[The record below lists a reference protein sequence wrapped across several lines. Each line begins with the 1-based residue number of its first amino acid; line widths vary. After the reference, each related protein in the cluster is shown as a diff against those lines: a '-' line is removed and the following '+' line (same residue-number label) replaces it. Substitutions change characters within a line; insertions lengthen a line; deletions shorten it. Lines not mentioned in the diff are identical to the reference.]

1 MALKTP
7 HLPSNFARR
16 PSSHHSFSQWHSPPH
31 HPKLPPRPDPQTRV
45 AIATKPPPP
54 PHVVRKRSTTS
65 TLMRC
70 RDGLGLHGF
79 TDDEAVHQ
87 TPEPE
92 DHQTTEL
99 PVVTH
104 PSVVFPGAT
113 LQLHAFEFRSRIMA
127 HTLLQQGLSFGVVC
141 RGGVAD
147 VGCVVHV
154 VECERLTD
162 GRFFLTC
169 VGRDRFR
176 VVETVRTKPYA
187 VARVQVFR
195 DRDHS
200 HHHHHRDLM
209 QQVERHLG
217 NVAAL
222 ADKLGQKP
230 PPLPYRQGD
239 RRLHT
244 AASLSFLVARLFVD
258 DRREQQALL
267 RMDDAAQRLARE
279 GEYLERRSK
288 YLAALAAIKDAFQH
302 LSCNEK

>member
-99 PVVTH
+99 PVV
-104 PSVVFPGAT
+104 
-113 LQLHAFEFRSRIMA
+113 
-127 HTLLQQGLSFGVVC
+127 
-141 RGGVAD
+141 
-147 VGCVVHV
+147 HV

-176 VVETVRTKPYA
+176 GR
-187 VARVQVFR
+187 R
-195 DRDHS
+195 DRQD
-200 HHHHHRDLM
+200 
-209 QQVERHLG
+209 E
-217 NVAAL
+217 AL
-222 ADKLGQKP
+222 RGRTGP
-230 PPLPYRQGD
+230 G
-239 RRLHT
+239 
-244 AASLSFLVARLFVD
+244 LS
-258 DRREQQALL
+258 
-267 RMDDAAQRLARE
+267 
-279 GEYLERRSK
+279 GP
-288 YLAALAAIKDAFQH
+288 
-302 LSCNEK
+302 